1 MDFGRK
7 IRKLR
12 KEKNMNQQDLADVLG
27 LHMNTISNWENLEF
41 PFADVKKLSRLAV
54 ALGTTVS
61 YLKGEEDVS
70 QQRQPVSS
78 EPATEKSDVTETP
91 HISKATLDL
100 EAIMK
105 DLVYKYPDL
114 AIGFRDTRENWDT
127 LPENDKESIA
137 DALMLAFRPDGYVP
151 KRLKKDGRYGKV

>member
-12 KEKNMNQQDLADVLG
+12 KDKNMNQQDLAHALG
-27 LHMNTISNWENLEF
+27 LHLNTISHWENLEF
-41 PFADVKKLSRLAV
+41 PFADEKKLSRLAEV
-54 ALGTTVS
+54 LGTTVP
-61 YLKGEEDVS
+61 YLQGEEAARPEAADD
-70 QQRQPVSS
+70 
-78 EPATEKSDVTETP
+78 AGAP

-114 AIGFRDTRENWDT
+114 AIGFRDTRENWET

-137 DALMLAFRPDGYVP
+137 DALMLAFGPDGYVP
-151 KRLKKDGRYGKV
+151 RRLRKEGRHGKE

>member
-12 KEKNMNQQDLADVLG
+12 KEKSMTQQNLADALG
-27 LHMNTISNWENLEF
+27 LHMNTISHWENLEY
-41 PFADVKKLSRLAV
+41 PFADIRKLSRLAE
-54 ALGTTVS
+54 ALGTSVS
-61 YLKGEEDVS
+61 YLRGEEGP
-70 QQRQPVSS
+70 QPGHSAGQ
-78 EPATEKSDVTETP
+78 EPAAEKTDGTDNP
-91 HISKATLDL
+91 HVSKATLDL

-105 DLVYKYPDL
+105 DLVYRYPDL

-137 DALMLAFRPDGYVP
+137 DALMLAFGPDGYVP
-151 KRLKKDGRYGKV
+151 RRLRKEGRCGRV